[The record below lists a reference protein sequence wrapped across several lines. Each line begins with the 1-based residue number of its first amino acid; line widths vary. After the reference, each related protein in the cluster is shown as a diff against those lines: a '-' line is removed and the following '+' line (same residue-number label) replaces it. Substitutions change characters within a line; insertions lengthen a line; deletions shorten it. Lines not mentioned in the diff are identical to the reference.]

1 MIETAFIGHKSVNF
15 LLLPLAMSLEMDL
28 NYKHLSKAHVL
39 RKYQQNLD
47 VLRRYA
53 LQLNLKEEQ
62 FDKLVSDDINR
73 MVMPK
78 RSVSWRLRHI
88 ANILQSHRKIVITV
102 LLLLSLFALL
112 FFKRPVSTI
121 LLRNIQVYIYP
132 VMKLWRK
139 ITAPV
144 LLFFPSLT
152 GE

>member
-1 MIETAFIGHKSVNF
+1 MA
-15 LLLPLAMSLEMDL
+15 LEMDL
-28 NYKHLSKAHVL
+28 NYKHLSKIAVL

-53 LQLNLKEEQ
+53 HTHTHIKDEQ
-62 FDKLVSDDINR
+62 FDKLVSEDINR

-78 RSVSWRLRHI
+78 RSISWRLRQV
-88 ANILQSHRKIVITV
+88 ANFLQSHRKIVTTV

-152 GE
+152 GECSNLKQKTKF